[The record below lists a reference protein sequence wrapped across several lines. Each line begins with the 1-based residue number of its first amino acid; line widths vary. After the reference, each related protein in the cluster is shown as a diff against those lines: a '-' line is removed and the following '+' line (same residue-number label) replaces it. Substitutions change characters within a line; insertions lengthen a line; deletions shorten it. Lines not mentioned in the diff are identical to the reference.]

1 MVADSAGR
9 APLAP
14 WTDAAGNLHFWRTL
28 ADTNAACPPMPQRPA
43 PAPPARP
50 APRRAEH
57 RLPSFALYGEAG
69 APAAE
74 LLHIEPIQSRSR
86 RYDWEID
93 AHVHQGLHQVIW
105 LRSGPVEAMLD
116 ETRSAATGPAVIVI
130 PPGVAHAFR
139 FSPAS
144 DGHVLTLNAALLAE
158 GDAAQA
164 GAALQALFAA
174 PRTLSLDAASPD
186 VGRLQNLFEA
196 LQAEADAAD
205 SAGSPVPRWLAR
217 SVIWRLARLDQ
228 HEAAAAAQR
237 GGDGRRSLYTR
248 WVVLMEAH
256 YLDHWPVSRYAQRL
270 GLSPERL
277 NRMVRAE
284 TGHNAQALLH
294 ARLAREACR
303 RLVHVAA
310 PVSLLGYELGFDDPA
325 YFSRFFKR
333 HAGMGPREYRAQA
346 LQSGGDGRAS
356 SPRPLN
362 RVSGAND

>member
-1 MVADSAGR
+1 MSSRPSPKRR
-9 APLAP
+9 APEAKR
-14 WTDAAGNLHFWRTL
+14 AGSPHL
-28 ADTNAACPPMPQRPA
+28 PA
-43 PAPPARP
+43 
-50 APRRAEH
+50 
-57 RLPSFALYGEAG
+57 FALYGEAG

-105 LRSGPVEAMLD
+105 LRSGPVAAMLD
-116 ETRSAATGPAVIVI
+116 ETRANAKGPAIIVI

-158 GDAAQA
+158 GDAAEV
-164 GAALQALFAA
+164 GDALQALFAA
-174 PRTLSLDAASPD
+174 PHTLALDAASPD
-186 VGRLQNLFEA
+186 VGRLQHLFEA

-205 SAGSPVPRWLAR
+205 SVASPVPRWLAR
-217 SVIWRLARLDQ
+217 AVVWRLARLNEHQ
-228 HEAAAAAQR
+228 ALAAAQR
-237 GGDGRRSLYTR
+237 GGAGRRSLYTR

-256 YLDHWPVSRYAQRL
+256 YLEHWPVSRYAERL
-270 GLSPERL
+270 GLTPERL

-284 TGHNAQALLH
+284 TGLTAQALLH

-310 PVSLLGYELGFDDPA
+310 PVSRLGYELGFEDPA
-325 YFSRFFKR
+325 YFCRFFKR
-333 HAGMGPREYRAQA
+333 QTGLGPREFRVRAA
-346 LQSGGDGRAS
+346 AS
-356 SPRPLN
+356 ADEI
-362 RVSGAND
+362 V